1 MRPATVGELL
11 DAAVA
16 RDPGALALVDE
27 DRRLTYAALD
37 DEVGRGARVLAD
49 LRVRRGTA
57 VAASAANGIDLVVA
71 FLATMRL
78 GARWVGVNPRLPSAD
93 LDFILHHARARLLL
107 TDRDGTARS
116 VSYGTAVGLGR
127 DGPWRHALTRATAL
141 RPAREADP
149 FAPAAIAYTS
159 GTTGTP
165 KGVVHSQHNVTLPG
179 RYFASTRDFD
189 ATAVV
194 GVALPFTTLNVMLI
208 SVLPTLFAGRPCIAI
223 PKLDAPTVARW
234 TAEERITNFSI
245 PPPVLY
251 DLATR
256 DDIDP
261 ALLATLHA
269 PRTGGAELPDATRSM
284 FAARFGHDVVGTY
297 GLTEAPATVTI
308 EPRGERRV
316 PGSSGR
322 TVPYLEV
329 RIVDGDG
336 AAVPPGDT
344 GEIAVTA
351 ATRGV
356 WRDAWQPML
365 GYWRRP
371 AASRDA
377 VRDGVLLTGDVGRLD
392 HDGNLFVLDRKGNL
406 ITRGGANV
414 YPAEVERVLR
424 TLPEVAHSAVIGIPD
439 VRLGERVAV
448 AIECA
453 PGTTLTR
460 DTVVEHC
467 RARLARDKVPEVVV
481 FVDAL
486 PRNAMGK
493 VVLEPLREVID
504 AAIAAGDR

>member
-1 MRPATVGELL
+1 
-11 DAAVA
+11 
-16 RDPGALALVDE
+16 
-27 DRRLTYAALD
+27 
-37 DEVGRGARVLAD
+37 
-49 LRVRRGTA
+49 
-57 VAASAANGIDLVVA
+57 
-71 FLATMRL
+71 
-78 GARWVGVNPRLPSAD
+78 
-93 LDFILHHARARLLL
+93 
-107 TDRDGTARS
+107 
-116 VSYGTAVGLGR
+116 
-127 DGPWRHALTRATAL
+127 
-141 RPAREADP
+141 
-149 FAPAAIAYTS
+149 
-159 GTTGTP
+159 
-165 KGVVHSQHNVTLPG
+165 
-179 RYFASTRDFD
+179 
-189 ATAVV
+189 
-194 GVALPFTTLNVMLI
+194 MLI
-208 SVLPTLFAGRPCIAI
+208 SVLPTLFAGRPCIAV
-223 PKLDAPTVARW
+223 PKLDATTVARW
-234 TAEERITNFSI
+234 TAEERITNVSI

-261 ALLATLHA
+261 ALLGSLRA

-308 EPRGERRV
+308 EPRGEGRV

-336 AAVPPGDT
+336 AAVPTGGT

-351 ATRGV
+351 ATRGA
-356 WRDAWQPML
+356 WRDVWQPML

-377 VRDGVLLTGDVGRLD
+377 IRDGMLLTGDVGRVD
-392 HDGNLFVLDRKGNL
+392 HHGNLFVLDRKGNL

-424 TLPEVAHSAVIGIPD
+424 TLPEVAHSAVIGMPD

-448 AIECA
+448 AIECV

-467 RARLARDKVPEVVV
+467 RAQLAREKVPEVVV
-481 FVDAL
+481 FLDAL

-493 VVLEPLREVID
+493 VVLETLREALD
-504 AAIAAGDR
+504 AANAAGDR

>member
-1 MRPATVGELL
+1 M
-11 DAAVA
+11 
-16 RDPGALALVDE
+16 
-27 DRRLTYAALD
+27 
-37 DEVGRGARVLAD
+37 
-49 LRVRRGTA
+49 
-57 VAASAANGIDLVVA
+57 
-71 FLATMRL
+71 
-78 GARWVGVNPRLPSAD
+78 
-93 LDFILHHARARLLL
+93 
-107 TDRDGTARS
+107 
-116 VSYGTAVGLGR
+116 
-127 DGPWRHALTRATAL
+127 
-141 RPAREADP
+141 
-149 FAPAAIAYTS
+149 
-159 GTTGTP
+159 
-165 KGVVHSQHNVTLPG
+165 
-179 RYFASTRDFD
+179 
-189 ATAVV
+189 
-194 GVALPFTTLNVMLI
+194 
-208 SVLPTLFAGRPCIAI
+208 
-223 PKLDAPTVARW
+223 
-234 TAEERITNFSI
+234 
-245 PPPVLY
+245 
-251 DLATR
+251 
-256 DDIDP
+256 
-261 ALLATLHA
+261 
-269 PRTGGAELPDATRSM
+269 
-284 FAARFGHDVVGTY
+284 
-297 GLTEAPATVTI
+297 
-308 EPRGERRV
+308 
-316 PGSSGR
+316 
-322 TVPYLEV
+322 
-329 RIVDGDG
+329 
-336 AAVPPGDT
+336 
-344 GEIAVTA
+344 TA

-439 VRLGERVAV
+439 VRLGERVSV